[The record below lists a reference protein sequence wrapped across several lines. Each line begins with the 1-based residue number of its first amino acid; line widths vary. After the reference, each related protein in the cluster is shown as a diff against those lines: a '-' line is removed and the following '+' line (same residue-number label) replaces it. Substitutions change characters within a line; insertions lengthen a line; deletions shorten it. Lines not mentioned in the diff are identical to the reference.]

1 MAFYGCGWAPCSG
14 NRFDHI
20 GIYGTLSQP
29 LRIFYQMG
37 LIVKNLDKD
46 PTDDLSLF
54 FRITFPCQSVQKA
67 LSQGGHRLE
76 RLMAE
81 KLGLQPQQIW
91 PERYDEFGTPLR
103 QRGRPALKAVTT
115 TKDSSIAKGDE
126 ERAA

>member
-1 MAFYGCGWAPCSG
+1 MTAATTS
-14 NRFDHI
+14 DTKTQI
-20 GIYGTLSQP
+20 
-29 LRIFYQMG
+29 
-37 LIVKNLDKD
+37 LD
-46 PTDDLSLF
+46 
-54 FRITFPCQSVQKA
+54 VA
-67 LSQGGHRLE
+67 E